1 MDIEF
6 GHMTKRELC
15 IALSAVAECASRD
28 ALDEDMLARLDPRS
42 YVVGRADMANR
53 ILQLVAAKSDEAR
66 A

>member
-15 IALSAVAECASRD
+15 AALTAVAEYASRD
-28 ALDEDMLARLDPRS
+28 AADEDTLAGQDPNS
-42 YVVGRADMANR
+42 YVVGRADVANR
-53 ILQLVAAKSDEAR
+53 VLQVIAQKSEEAR